1 MGIGIGSF
9 FSNTTKVKLTR
20 PDGTV
25 VGTITRSGGKYRK
38 KPKSAGYSYK
48 RLSTQLM
55 RTKTS
60 VNAGQLALRA
70 REQVGTL
77 RRKLASGDYDE
88 QELRNAIMHAESMA
102 RIAKK
107 RMKHLKEEEDAKEK
121 GSFCETDW
129 EKEDESDMQTLLE
142 EMPTEDMAEISQ
154 EEMEQMLRELQSE
167 MEELMK
173 EVEEECGLEDLD
185 ELMPSANMNMDSDDL
200 EKLKKK
206 HRAEELREIL
216 EADMKYLKAVFDRLA
231 KEKQKGA
238 SFGGGSDSS
247 GSSSDAG
254 VSLEIGGTE
263 MPVSAPEVSVAVE
276 GGSLDQLV

>member
-1 MGIGIGSF
+1 MGIGIGGF
-9 FSNTTKVKLTR
+9 RSNMRTITLKR
-20 PDGTV
+20 ADGTV
-25 VGTITRSGGKYRK
+25 VGTINRSCGKDK
-38 KPKSAGYSYK
+38 KKMKKSGYNFKGFSA
-48 RLSTQLM
+48 QLM

-60 VNAGQLALRA
+60 VNAGQLVVRA
-70 REQVGTL
+70 REQIAVL
-77 RRKLASGDYDE
+77 RRKLSTGDYDE
-88 QELRNAIMHAESMA
+88 EELRNAIMHAEQMA

-107 RMKHLKEEEDAKEK
+107 RMKHLKEEEDVKDK
-121 GSFCETDW
+121 GAYCETDW
-129 EKEDESDMQTLLE
+129 EKEDDAEMQSVLE
-142 EMPTEDMAEISQ
+142 EMPMEDIAEISR
-154 EEMEQMLRELQSE
+154 EEMEQMMRELQNE

-173 EVEEECGLEDLD
+173 EVEEESGLEDLD
-185 ELMPSANMNMDSDDL
+185 ELVPAGKTNMDALDL

-238 SFGGGSDSS
+238 SFGGSDG

-254 VSLEIGGTE
+254 VSLEIGGME

-276 GGSLDQLV
+276 GASLDQLV

>member
-1 MGIGIGSF
+1 MGIGIGGF
-9 FSNTTKVKLTR
+9 RSNMRTITLKR
-20 PDGTV
+20 ADGTV
-25 VGTITRSGGKYRK
+25 VGTINRSCGKDK
-38 KPKSAGYSYK
+38 KKMKKSGYNFKGFSA
-48 RLSTQLM
+48 QLM

-60 VNAGQLALRA
+60 VNAGQLVVRA
-70 REQVGTL
+70 REQVAVL
-77 RRKLASGDYDE
+77 RRRLSTGDYDE
-88 QELRNAIMHAESMA
+88 EELRNAIVHAEQMA

-107 RMKHLKEEEDAKEK
+107 RMKHLKEEEDAKDK
-121 GSFCETDW
+121 GAYGETDW
-129 EKEDESDMQTLLE
+129 EQEEKSEMQTVLE
-142 EMPTEDMAEISQ
+142 EMPMEDIAEISR
-154 EEMEQMLRELQSE
+154 EEMEQMLREFQNQ

-173 EVEEECGLEDLD
+173 EVE
-185 ELMPSANMNMDSDDL
+185 MPAGKTNMDALDL

-238 SFGGGSDSS
+238 SFGGSDG

-254 VSLEIGGTE
+254 VSLEIGGME

-276 GGSLDQLV
+276 GASLDQLV